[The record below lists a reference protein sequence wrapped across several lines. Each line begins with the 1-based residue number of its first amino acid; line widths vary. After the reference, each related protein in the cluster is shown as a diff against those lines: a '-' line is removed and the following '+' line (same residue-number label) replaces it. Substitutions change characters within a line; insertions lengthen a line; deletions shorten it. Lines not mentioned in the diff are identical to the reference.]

1 MSDPDKPLRPEDLP
15 DLHESLLDE
24 ATLDQLFVDLEAL
37 AEIIEV
43 QLKGAPQRM
52 TDARSVPLAEAHD
65 LLKSGAVRAVQ
76 IRYVHEGKQWWDTV
90 MRLPEG
96 DAGPCGRLPVNP
108 GPADVGLANAPTP
121 LTAQGSS
128 RPGS

>member
-1 MSDPDKPLRPEDLP
+1 MSDADRPIRPEDLP

-43 QLKGAPQRM
+43 QLKGAPQQM
-52 TDARSVPLAEAHD
+52 TDGRSVALADAHEM
-65 LLKSGAVRAVQ
+65 LRSGAVRGVQ
-76 IRYVHEGKQWWDTV
+76 IRYNHQGKQWWDTV

-96 DAGPCGRLPVNP
+96 FKLIRIQPNLPT
-108 GPADVGLANAPTP
+108 D
-121 LTAQGSS
+121 
-128 RPGS
+128 